1 MKMQSFLKLLH
12 NSLLNPLFDGTLTP
26 NYNTNIKLLIMSTY
40 KDWELYEVL
49 PAGWKIDKHCGS
61 PLFGYDFCTDGK
73 SIINGGKRALVKT
86 ERKGLPTIQYVKN
99 QQKEPSKLITKEN
112 FVFPSKTVNMLA
124 RKKFQQH
131 ILKEI
136 LFDLM
141 VCEIEGWDKKE
152 YIKELK
158 TLFSSIDL
166 SSSKKQS
173 KNLTQLNLFSEK
185 R

>member
-1 MKMQSFLKLLH
+1 M
-12 NSLLNPLFDGTLTP
+12 P
-26 NYNTNIKLLIMSTY
+26 TY
-40 KDWELYEVL
+40 RDWELYEVL
-49 PAGWKIDKHCGS
+49 PSGWKIDKHCGS

-73 SIINGGKRALVKT
+73 SVINGGKRALVKT
-86 ERKGLPTIQYVKN
+86 ERKGLPFIQYVEI
-99 QQKEPSKLITKEN
+99 QQKEPSEVMAKQYL
-112 FVFPSKTVNMLA
+112 VFPSKTVNLLA

-158 TLFSSIDL
+158 TLLNGIDL
-166 SSSKKQS
+166 SGSKKQN
-173 KNLTQLNLFSEK
+173 KNTTQLDLFSK
-185 R
+185 KL

>member
-1 MKMQSFLKLLH
+1 M
-12 NSLLNPLFDGTLTP
+12 P
-26 NYNTNIKLLIMSTY
+26 TY
-40 KDWELYEVL
+40 KHLELYEVL
-49 PAGWKIDKHCGS
+49 PHGWKIDKHCGS

-73 SIINGGKRALVKT
+73 SVINGGKRALVKT
-86 ERKGLPTIQYVKN
+86 ERKGLPFIQYVKI
-99 QQKEPSKLITKEN
+99 QQKELSKPIN
-112 FVFPSKTVNMLA
+112 NQSFIFPSKTVNLLA

-158 TLFSSIDL
+158 TLLNGIDL
-166 SSSKKQS
+166 SGSKKQN
-173 KNLTQLNLFSEK
+173 KNTTQLDHFSK
-185 R
+185 KL

>member
-1 MKMQSFLKLLH
+1 M
-12 NSLLNPLFDGTLTP
+12 P
-26 NYNTNIKLLIMSTY
+26 NYNPNRKLLIMPTY

-73 SIINGGKRALVKT
+73 SIINGGKRGLVKT
-86 ERKGLPTIQYVKN
+86 ERKWLPTIQYVKI
-99 QQKEPSKLITKEN
+99 QQKEPLKVISKQS

-158 TLFSSIDL
+158 TLLNSIDL

-173 KNLTQLNLFSEK
+173 KNLYKLDLFSK
-185 R
+185 KP